1 MNKKNMK
8 AAILFEQNQ
17 PLVVDKVEL
26 PEKLDFG
33 QVLIEVVY
41 SGICGSQLGEI
52 DGIKGLDSHL
62 PHLLGHE
69 GSGIVL
75 ETGPNVSHVQVG
87 DHVVL
92 HWKPSTGIDAKP
104 PVYKWKEKSLNAGKV
119 TTFNQY
125 AVVSENRLTSIPKD
139 FDMKLATLFGCAVTT
154 AFGVVNNDAE
164 IKVGQ
169 SVVIL
174 GLGGLG
180 LNIAQAASMVSAN
193 PIVGID
199 LIQSKLDLGLKFGLT
214 NSVNASKENINEIIY
229 SIVGSEG
236 ADVVIETTG
245 NTKIIEQAYNL
256 TSPNGKTV
264 LVGVP
269 KKGENISIYSLPLH
283 FNKILTGSHGGNAK
297 PDKDIPRYIN
307 LIKAKKMSLEGLITN
322 EFSLEEINQALDLF
336 RSGNA
341 GRILIDLHK

>member
-1 MNKKNMK
+1 MNRNMK
-8 AAILFEQNQ
+8 AAILFEQNK
-17 PLVVDKVEL
+17 PLIVDKVEL
-26 PEKLDFG
+26 PKKLDFG
-33 QVLIEVVY
+33 QVLVKVYY

-52 DGIKGLDSHL
+52 SGIKGPDSYL

-69 GSGIVL
+69 GTGKVL
-75 ETGPNVSHVQVG
+75 ETGPNVSHIQEG

-92 HWKPSTGIDAKP
+92 HWKPSIGIDAKP
-104 PVYKWKEKSLNAGKV
+104 PLYEWKGKSLNAGKV

-139 FDMKLATLFGCAVTT
+139 FDMKTATLFGCAVTT

-169 SVVIL
+169 SVIIL

-214 NSVNASKENINEIIY
+214 DIVNGSQKNIDETIY

-245 NTKIIEQAYNL
+245 NTKLIEQAYNL
-256 TSPNGKTV
+256 TNTNGKTV

-269 KKGENISIYSLPLH
+269 KRGENISIHSLPLH
-283 FNKILTGSHGGNAK
+283 FNKILTGSHGGNAE
-297 PDKDIPRYIN
+297 PNKDIPRYIN

-322 EFSLEEINQALDLF
+322 EFPLEEINQALDLF
-336 RSGNA
+336 RSSKA